1 MEKHTP
7 ERKKKS
13 GSETRRQTKVMGF
26 RADPVEEAE
35 IKAAAE
41 RAGLTVGSYI
51 RAKVIKKPTTGKT
64 RRPSLDR
71 VLLSKLLVQLG
82 KLGNNLN
89 QIAKRLNQG
98 GGVGAPRIT
107 AACDEFSILKKD
119 ILKALRRPDD
129 NQGQEQRQRGATGGL
144 PSNKG

>member
-71 VLLSKLLVQLG
+71 VLLSKLLGTAWQAG
-82 KLGNNLN
+82 EQFKPDR
-89 QIAKRLNQG
+89 QAIKSG
-98 GGVGAPRIT
+98 GAGLVRRVLQRPVMSSV
-107 AACDEFSILKKD
+107 FLKKD

-129 NQGQEQRQRGATGGL
+129 NQGQRAEATRGNWRLTF
-144 PSNKG
+144 